1 MRFALYLNP
10 QTRGPEDDAAVID
23 LVTRMSVEADRLG
36 FTAVMLTEHHFTG
49 YNTFSD
55 PFVFGAYLAPQ
66 LQQAFI
72 GTSIAVAPLYDPL
85 RFAEHCNLLDQVAHG
100 RCVIGVGPGG
110 SPIEFAG
117 FGRDHRVARALLEEV
132 LEITLKAWAHAY
144 GDPPLEFE
152 TAVGSGRLDGRIMPT
167 SVRKPHPLLARACV
181 SDASVISSAERGWPI
196 FTGRFPPERTGHQW
210 RLYQATL
217 AAAGHP
223 PARVAECLEWS
234 AALKMIYVAETDAEA
249 WADLEEPITNYV
261 RAAWIANSA
270 DSLEAEI
277 APAAGGRPGLA
288 SRMPAGAGQALVE
301 RALIAGSPET
311 VAARLLEYAAVG
323 MEHLMLW
330 FVWGYNPPER
340 VWRSFELFNQEVRPR
355 LLTALRPSPAPPPQA
370 SSTDRN

>member
-66 LQQAFI
+66 LKQARI
-72 GTSIAVAPLYDPL
+72 GSSIAVAPLYDPL
-85 RFAEHCNLLDQVAHG
+85 RFAEHCNLLDQLSHG
-100 RCVIGVGPGG
+100 RAVIGVGPGG

-117 FGRDHRVARALLEEV
+117 FGRDHRSARALTEEV
-132 LEITLKAWAHAY
+132 LEIALQAWAHEY

-152 TAVGSGRLDGRIMPT
+152 TAFARGRLDGRIMPT

-181 SDASVISSAERGWPI
+181 SDASVIKSAERGWPI
-196 FTGRFPPERTGHQW
+196 FTGRFSPERTGHQW
-210 RLYQATL
+210 QLYQDKL
-217 AAAGHP
+217 VSAGHSP
-223 PARVAECLEWS
+223 TLVEECREWS
-234 AALKMIYVAETDAEA
+234 AALKMIYVAETDAQA
-249 WADLEEPITNYV
+249 WADLDEPITNYLQ
-261 RAAWIANSA
+261 AAWIANSA

-277 APAAGGRPGLA
+277 SRDANGRIVFATSVPAE
-288 SRMPAGAGQALVE
+288 SRQALVE
-301 RALIAGSPET
+301 RAMIAGSPET

-323 MEHLMLW
+323 MDHLMLW
-330 FVWGYNPPER
+330 FVWGYNSPER

-355 LLTALRPSPAPPPQA
+355 LVGAVRQSRAPL
-370 SSTDRN
+370 SS